1 MIDAISSY
9 SSNHAGRLKFNN
21 TSQAQGLYKAV
32 ASDNDAFVFMHTSR
46 DTKKSKISPLAVV
59 GGGAAAISLITE
71 TIFSAN
77 ELSKGNFALVG
88 DIFRHALIM
97 GVIGAVCL
105 GLFNRDNQC
114 LYEILI
120 RGKNISLSKNPMPLI
135 PWAFLSHILF
145 QQNLLHFLCFFL
157 WRSCRRHIYSL

>member
-21 TSQAQGLYKAV
+21 TSQAQGLYKAM

-88 DIFRHALIM
+88 DIFRHAVIM

-105 GLFNRDNQC
+105 GLFN
-114 LYEILI
+114 LI
-120 RGKNISLSKNPMPLI
+120 EKN
-135 PWAFLSHILF
+135 LF
-145 QQNLLHFLCFFL
+145 DKICK
-157 WRSCRRHIYSL
+157 

>member
-21 TSQAQGLYKAV
+21 TSQAKNLYKSL
-32 ASDNDAFVFMHTSR
+32 ASEQDNFVLIKPENSSR
-46 DTKKSKISPLAVV
+46 KSNINPLVVV

-77 ELSKGNFALVG
+77 ELSKGNLSLVG

-105 GLFNRDNQC
+105 GLFNIIERNVFDKIC
-114 LYEILI
+114 
-120 RGKNISLSKNPMPLI
+120 K
-135 PWAFLSHILF
+135 
-145 QQNLLHFLCFFL
+145 
-157 WRSCRRHIYSL
+157 